1 MNDITIRRPIKWYS
15 SSDTNVGI
23 VREINEDSIMSNPE
37 VGLWAVA
44 DGMGG
49 YEAGNVASNMIV
61 KSLEEVDSNPSISEM
76 VDNIEDQLLDVN
88 HRILEYAEIMLEGR
102 TLGSTIV
109 SLLLRG
115 QVGVCMWVGDSRLY
129 RLRNNVLEQISRDH
143 SQVEELLQQGLISES
158 EVENHPESNVIT
170 RAIGTSEELYVDINV
185 FSAQVGDTYLL
196 CSDGLYNAV
205 EKEDIIEQLSKY
217 NTDEAVKQLIV
228 KSLENGANDNVSII
242 IAKGLTTKDDT
253 N

>member
-37 VGLWAVA
+37 IGLWAVA

-61 KSLEEVDSNPSISEM
+61 KSLEEIDSNPSISEM

-102 TLGSTIV
+102 TLGSTVV

-143 SQVEELLQQGLISES
+143 SQVEELLQQGLISEN

-170 RAIGTSEELYVDINV
+170 RAIGTSEELYVDINI

-205 EKEDIIEQLSKY
+205 EREDIIEQLSKY